1 MFRTLTILTL
11 AAVSLASCN
20 QFRVSVTDSGLK
32 YQFHEHDEKG
42 RLAKVGDILTF
53 HLVLKNNKDSVLRNT
68 VKEMTPLKVMLQPP
82 AFKGAF
88 EEGLALLAKGDSAT
102 FFVSADSLFTKA
114 MQPMPPAIA
123 KGSDVSF
130 TVKVLDVQ
138 NREEYEKNMELSR
151 AKQKET
157 DAKQIADYLSKN
169 GLANPQ
175 RTTMGVTYVVRTPG
189 SGMQP
194 TQGDSVQVRYTGK
207 LLNGKVFDSNTA
219 EGIVFPVGVG
229 MVIPGW
235 DDGILRLK
243 KGDKATL
250 LVPSE
255 LAYGEQGVP
264 GSIPPNSVLA
274 FDVELL
280 NVKKGIRR

>member
-1 MFRTLTILTL
+1 MLRTLILLTL
-11 AAVSLASCN
+11 VTISLSSCN
-20 QFRVSVTDSGLK
+20 QFRTSVTDSGLK

-68 VKEMTPLKVMLQPP
+68 IKEMTPLKVMLQAP

-102 FFVSADSLFTKA
+102 FFVSADSLFSKA
-114 MQPMPPAIA
+114 MQPMPPAIP
-123 KGSDVSF
+123 KGSEVSF
-130 TVKVLDVQ
+130 TVKVLEVQ
-138 NREEYEKNMELSR
+138 NREEYEKTMEVSR
-151 AKQKET
+151 AKQKQT

-189 SGMQP
+189 AGIQP

-207 LLNGKVFDSNTA
+207 LLSGKVFDSNTA
-219 EGIVFPVGVG
+219 DGITFPVGVG

-274 FDVELL
+274 FDIELL
-280 NVKKGIRR
+280 NVKKGVRR

>member
-1 MFRTLTILTL
+1 MLRTLILLTL
-11 AAVSLASCN
+11 VTISLSSCN
-20 QFRVSVTDSGLK
+20 QFRTSVTDSGLK

-68 VKEMTPLKVMLQPP
+68 IKEMTPLKVMLQAP

-102 FFVSADSLFTKA
+102 FFVSADSLFSKA

-123 KGSDVSF
+123 KGTDVSF
-130 TVKVLDVQ
+130 TVKVLEVQ
-138 NREEYEKNMELSR
+138 NREEYEKKMEVSR

-189 SGMQP
+189 AGIQP

-207 LLNGKVFDSNTA
+207 LLSGKVFDSNTA
-219 EGIVFPVGVG
+219 DGITFPVGVG

-274 FDVELL
+274 FDIELL
-280 NVKKGIRR
+280 NVKKGVRR